1 MLYSCCQC
9 YCNYNSML
17 NCCTVV
23 VVVAVAVVVVVVVV
37 TTILCESC
45 CCDYSCICKCC
56 TVVCCCYCCCCV
68 RYRCCC
74 LVCFVVFFIV
84 VVVSCVVVFF
94 IAVVVSL
101 SFWGLA
107 MRDFVDLVDFSQK
120 TKALSHSPSLSI
132 PLSLSCCSW
141 ESGTLWLVF
150 NRGPLR
156 RGKSELPRLAGG
168 RAEGWDCRPHYH
180 VLLGNRVNI
189 GWLLLCVFPADGVR
203 VA

>member
-1 MLYSCCQC
+1 
-9 YCNYNSML
+9 ML

-132 PLSLSCCSW
+132 PLSLSLS
-141 ESGTLWLVF
+141 
-150 NRGPLR
+150 
-156 RGKSELPRLAGG
+156 
-168 RAEGWDCRPHYH
+168 H
-180 VLLGNRVNI
+180 VAPGNRVNF
-189 GWLLLCVFPADGVR
+189 GWCSTGVLSDEGNQSCPGWQAGGGVGLPAALSCFAGESGKHRLAFALCLPSR
-203 VA
+203 WSQSCLSR